1 MRKLTP
7 VNKPKGKSFIMA
19 KNLFIVESPAKAKTI
34 EKYLG
39 SDFVVKSSIGH
50 IRDLVKKGMGVD
62 VGNNFEPEYVI
73 QEDKKAIVKEL
84 KKLAKEAEMV
94 WLATDE
100 DREGE
105 AISWHLLEALGI
117 DESKAK
123 RVVYNEITKDAIL
136 KAIDNPRSIDRN
148 LVNAQQARRVLDRL
162 VGFELSPLLWRKVKP
177 SLSAGRVQS
186 VAVRIIVERE
196 REIQNFTP
204 ESSFKVIGNFDVNGR
219 AVVKSELPKNIKN
232 FEEAKA
238 FVASCQDASFAVQD
252 LKKRPGKK
260 SPAPPFTTSTLQQE
274 AARKLGFSV
283 SQTMSVAQRLYEQG
297 IITYM
302 RTDSVNLS
310 QFAVNGIGAMVDE
323 NFGKEYHQVRKY
335 STKSEGAQ
343 EAHEAIRPTNFNLS
357 EFEGDYAQSRLY
369 DLIWKR
375 TVASQMADA
384 KFERTTVD
392 ISISNRKETLQ
403 AKGEILTF
411 DGFLKLYI
419 ESTDD
424 EDDDEK
430 AGLLP
435 DLEVGQPLILTDMNA
450 RERFTKHP
458 PRYTEASL
466 VKKLE
471 ENGIGRPSTYAP
483 TISTI
488 LKRTYVVKEDRDGKE
503 RNIQVVALEGGELN
517 DFTTT
522 EAYGAERGK
531 IFPTDIGMLVNDFLE
546 ENFKNIMKYDF
557 TANVEQQ
564 FDEIAEGRRDWK
576 GMLENFYQPFHE
588 SVEHTMEHS
597 ERVTG
602 ERLLGKDPKSNK
614 SVYVRMGKYGPL
626 AQIGEQA
633 ENEED
638 EKPKFASLR
647 NGQSIQDI
655 SLEDALELFKLPRV
669 VGEYDEKPL
678 KVNIGRFG
686 PYIQSGSLFA
696 SIPKDEDPMSIEFDR
711 AVELMEA
718 KKKAE
723 AEKYINDFEHESGT
737 IQVLNGR
744 YGPYIKLGKK
754 NYKIPKDQEPKE
766 ITLEQALE
774 IIKDQDQNK
783 GKKKK
788 KKATKKNKK

>member
-1 MRKLTP
+1 
-7 VNKPKGKSFIMA
+7 MA

-62 VGNNFEPEYVI
+62 VENNFEPEYVI
-73 QEDKKAIVKEL
+73 QEDKKQVVKEL
-84 KKLAKEAEMV
+84 KKLAKEAEIV

-117 DESKAK
+117 DEKKAK

-136 KAIDNPRSIDRN
+136 KAINNPRTIDRN
-148 LVNAQQARRVLDRL
+148 LVDAQQARRVLDRL

-196 REIQNFTP
+196 REIQAFNP
-204 ESSFKVIGNFDVNGR
+204 ESSFKIIGNFDVNGR
-219 AVVKSELPKNIKN
+219 AVVKSELPKNIVS
-232 FEEAKA
+232 FDEAKD
-238 FVASCQDASFAVQD
+238 FLTSCRDAKFKVQD

-310 QFAVNGIGAMVDE
+310 ELAVNGIGEMIQSE
-323 NFGKEYHQVRKY
+323 FGKEYHKPKRF
-335 STKSEGAQ
+335 STKTEGAQ
-343 EAHEAIRPTNFNLS
+343 EAHEAIRPTNFSLN
-357 EFEGDYAQSRLY
+357 EFDGDYAQSRLY

-375 TVASQMADA
+375 TVASQMAEA
-384 KFERTTVD
+384 QFERTTVD
-392 ISISNRKETLQ
+392 IEISNRAETLQ

-424 EDDDEK
+424 EDDEEK
-430 AGLLP
+430 SGLLP

-488 LKRTYVVKEDRDGKE
+488 LKRTYVVKEDREGQE
-503 RNIQVVALEGGELN
+503 RHIRVVALEGGEVN
-517 DFTTT
+517 DFETT
-522 EAYGAERGK
+522 EVYGAERGK
-531 IFPTDIGMLVNDFLE
+531 IFPTDIGILVNDFLE
-546 ENFKNIMKYDF
+546 ENFQNIMKYEF

-576 GMLENFYQPFHE
+576 KMLENFYQPFHDN
-588 SVEHTMEHS
+588 VEHTLEHS
-597 ERVTG
+597 DRVTG
-602 ERLLGKDPKSNK
+602 ERLLGEDPKTGKN
-614 SVYVRMGKYGPL
+614 VYVRMGKYGPL
-626 AQIGEQA
+626 AQLGEQP
-633 ENEED
+633 EDDED

-655 SLEDALELFKLPRV
+655 SLEEALELFKLPRV
-669 VGEYDEKPL
+669 IGEYDEKPL

-686 PYIQSGSLFA
+686 PYVQSGSLFA
-696 SIPKDEDPMSIEFDR
+696 SIPKDEDPMSVEFDR
-711 AVELMEA
+711 GVELIEL
-718 KKKAE
+718 KKKAD
-723 AEKYINDFEHESGT
+723 AEKYINEFEHESGA
-737 IQVLNGR
+737 IQILKGR
-744 YGPYIKLGKK
+744 YGPYIKQGR
-754 NYKIPKDQEPKE
+754 NNFKIPKDVEPQS
-766 ITLEQALE
+766 IDLNQALE
-774 IIKDQDQNK
+774 IMKDQAQSK
-783 GKKKK
+783 GKKRGGRK
-788 KKATKKNKK
+788 TKKTSK